1 MPCRTCDA
9 CEGSRWKCVPPGTR
23 KNNQPKATYQ
33 QETVDTIANLASATA
48 HDCESVATLTTT
60 IVTLT
65 TEISATNSKLIQA
78 LAETTKLTDTVR
90 ELRRTTTK
98 PRGGGASNPNRH
110 YCWSC
115 GYVSSHIS
123 WECPNPKDGHNKY
136 AKAAD
141 TKGGSTRNKPSLSMP
156 GANENNNSQ
165 LIGNNFL

>member
-123 WECPNPKDGHNKY
+123 WECPNPKDSRKKY
-136 AKAAD
+136 VKAAN
-141 TKGGSTRNKPSLSMP
+141 TKGDSIRNKPS
-156 GANENNNSQ
+156 
-165 LIGNNFL
+165 